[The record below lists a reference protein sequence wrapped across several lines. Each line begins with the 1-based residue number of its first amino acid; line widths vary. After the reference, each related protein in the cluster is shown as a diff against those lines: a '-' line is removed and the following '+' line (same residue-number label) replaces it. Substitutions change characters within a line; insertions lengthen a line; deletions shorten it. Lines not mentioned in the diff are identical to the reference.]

1 MTAKISAIIAQY
13 INKETRLIIPE
24 VGTLIRRKESGEII
38 FMDMLKKNDGTL
50 IQLIVNALDV
60 SPSKA
65 TEIVNRYIGTV
76 KQQLESNKKFILDGV
91 GVILVRPEGGMDFS
105 FNPFAKSIPEPTPSP
120 ATRPAVAPAPR
131 PQAPVQQPKPQASV
145 QQPKPQAPQAPAQQ
159 SKPQT
164 PQTPVQ
170 QPKPQAPQAPAPQPK
185 PAAPVQQPKPQ
196 APVAPKPAPKAEE
209 PAKRPEEQLAK
220 REQPAK
226 HPAKKPATKKPQP
239 KVDLLTI
246 VAILAAVMALVSI
259 FWGFSASSPSSDYDE
274 KMEQRKEYQQ
284 PVTLDEAIDSKS
296 LYQG

>member
-131 PQAPVQQPKPQASV
+131 PQAPAQQPKPAAPAPQPKPQA
-145 QQPKPQAPQAPAQQ
+145 
-159 SKPQT
+159 
-164 PQTPVQ
+164 PVQ
-170 QPKPQAPQAPAPQPK
+170 QPKPQAPAQQPKPQAPAAPAPQPK
-185 PAAPVQQPKPQ
+185 PAAPAQQPKPQ

-209 PAKRPEEQLAK
+209 PAKR
-220 REQPAK
+220 EQPAK
-226 HPAKKPATKKPQP
+226 RPIKKPATKKPQP